1 MSNTRAMV
9 TMGNNLISVDITGFR
24 RVRDSESVLK
34 LADGTQLFAHPRD
47 IMLYSNDSVSSMK
60 MEEIMNPTYL
70 PYTGEE
76 VNTQGIDSALIIKG
90 DKQAVVELKGITTK
104 DESYTILTL
113 ADGSEIGIHPNEF
126 KLFNS
131 KSKVMQLYQDR
142 FLSHNNQDTNTKK
155 DEDIDDYV
163 FGL

>member
-1 MSNTRAMV
+1 MSNARAMV
-9 TMGNNLISVDITGFR
+9 SMGNNLISVDINEFR
-24 RVRDSESVLK
+24 RVRDSESVLV

-60 MEEIMNPTYL
+60 MEEAMNPTYL
-70 PYTGEE
+70 PYTGEK
-76 VNTQGIDSALIIKG
+76 VDTQGIDRALIIKG

-113 ADGSEIGIHPNEF
+113 EDGSEIGIHPNEF

-142 FLSHNNQDTNTKK
+142 FLAKTPDDLVNAADR
-155 DEDIDDYV
+155 DIDDYV